1 MAVNYRHG
9 DVVVLLDRVAR
20 TALLSSED
28 FAAQAAGH
36 LKQLIFMSKI
46 LYPKR
51 ERESVRLIAR

>member
-46 LYPKR
+46 LIVLDDCVTIK
-51 ERESVRLIAR
+51 SLSF